1 MKRVTYEV
9 LKSLESRIQKF
20 WEEFVLSPAYEYYS
34 VAFFFPRGH
43 SSIRK
48 LEEGMTG
55 RECYYWMQ
63 GFLSA
68 YYKIKEGE
76 IAPPRLAPKGKKL
89 WVVNHEHDVPGDW
102 WGVINIVYAPDSWTQ
117 GDVEQF
123 LCPDKEKAFNWIAIE
138 IEQDKIWTL
147 NSPIDTQGEQDA
159 I

>member
-34 VAFFFPRGH
+34 VAFFFPGGH

-68 YYKIKEGE
+68 YYKIKGGE
-76 IAPPRLAPKGKKL
+76 IPTPRLAPAGKKMWL
-89 WVVNHEHDVPGDW
+89 VFHSDGEESGCDL
-102 WGVINIVYAPDSWTQ
+102 IYAPEELNEDELLDMIWPTCTSSCVRSARLIESTN
-117 GDVEQF
+117 DIF
-123 LCPDKEKAFNWIAIE
+123 IANGR
-138 IEQDKIWTL
+138 L
-147 NSPIDTQGEQDA
+147 DTINGEQDA